1 MKKLSI
7 TLISLLI
14 IVSVFSGCT
23 KSEFAKDYKD
33 PSKVNEA
40 QIGQIYTGALQSI
53 LKYVMPTYGR
63 YFVIEQPWIAPFT
76 QSIGLVQ
83 HSGMYKVGTGA
94 ADERWAD
101 YYTFLAQYREF
112 QKVYQ
117 SLPDNKQEENRVY
130 YITAT
135 IFMYDQT
142 EKMVDL
148 YGDIPWSEA
157 GYVAEY
163 GNDYL
168 KARAKFDPA
177 SEIYTTMLDSLK
189 IFADELA
196 TLTVP
201 TSVQLTF
208 RNQDFINLGDLDL
221 WKRYC
226 NSLRLRML
234 TRLSDLSPFKQR
246 YDSEIGS
253 IVTNLQK
260 YPIVLTN
267 EDNIQVD
274 VINQSGA
281 IKSDGWDQGI
291 GSDGWNLD
299 IASKTMMDFM
309 NDNNDPRRRV
319 LFEKNV
325 DGIYQGLDGFLAS
338 SKADDLINDG
348 KISIYNRTTFDGN
361 DYYPGVLITASE
373 VNFILAEYYLRKNGI
388 DDANAEKYYNNGIK
402 ESIVFHFNT
411 QKLSQNTS
419 LAGVADPIKPSE
431 ISAYLDES
439 NVKWDNASSDRDA
452 LSLIAN
458 QRWVH
463 FNIVQNTQNWCSQR
477 RLDLPEL
484 TFPIDHS
491 GTQPTPPVRFP
502 YSSSEI
508 SFNNENYQKVADQD
522 NLNTKIF
529 WDVN

>member
-1 MKKLSI
+1 MKKL
-7 TLISLLI
+7 LISLISLSLI
-14 IVSVFSGCT
+14 ISGFTGCS
-23 KSEFAKDYKD
+23 KSDFAKDYKD
-33 PSKVNEA
+33 PSKVNAA

-53 LKYVMPTYGR
+53 LKYIRPEYRR

-76 QSIGLVQ
+76 QSIGKVQ
-83 HSGMYKVGTGA
+83 STGMYKVGTGA
-94 ADERWAD
+94 SDERWSD
-101 YYTFLAQYREF
+101 YYKFLAQYREF
-112 QKVYQ
+112 QKVYEALSDKQ
-117 SLPDNKQEENRVY
+117 QQDNRIY

-135 IFMYDQT
+135 VFMYDQT

-177 SEIYTTMLDSLK
+177 AEIYSTMLDSLK
-189 IFADELA
+189 IFADELSM
-196 TLTVP
+196 LTVP

-208 RNQDFINLGDLDL
+208 RNQDFINLGDVDL

-234 TRLSDLSPFKQR
+234 TRVSGVAAFQQR
-246 YDSEIGS
+246 YNDEVQS
-253 IVTNLQK
+253 IVANPQK
-260 YPIVLTN
+260 YPIVLTDD
-267 EDNIQVD
+267 DNIQVD
-274 VINQSGA
+274 VVNLSGA

-299 IASKTMMDFM
+299 IASKSMMDFM
-309 NDNNDPRRRV
+309 NSNDDPRLRV
-319 LFEKNV
+319 LFEKNN
-325 DGIYQGLDGFLAS
+325 DGIYKGLDNFLAS
-338 SKADDLINDG
+338 SDADDLINDG

-373 VNFILAEYYLRKNGI
+373 VNFILSEYYLNKNGVG
-388 DDANAEKYYNNGIK
+388 DANAKMYYNNGIK
-402 ESIVFHFNT
+402 ESIIFHFNT

-419 LAGVADPIKPSE
+419 LAGIADTIKPSE
-431 ISAYLDES
+431 ISAYLNES
-439 NVKWDNASSDRDA
+439 TVKWDNAGSKQDA
-452 LSLIAN
+452 IALIAN

-477 RLDLPEL
+477 RLDMPVL
-484 TFPIDHS
+484 TFPTDNA
-491 GTQPTPPVRFP
+491 GTQSNPPVRFP
-502 YSSSEI
+502 YSTSEI
-508 SFNNENYQKVADQD
+508 SFNNQNYQKVADQD

-529 WDVN
+529 WDMN